1 MRGAPLFYRCACK
14 KRLISIVFIV
24 LLRIVGRQII

>member
-1 MRGAPLFYRCACK
+1 MRGASLFYRYACK
-14 KRLISIVFIV
+14 KRLISIVFLV

>member
-1 MRGAPLFYRCACK
+1 MRGTSLFYRYACK